1 MKKQIF
7 IFTTLLFLIPFFNKT
22 TEIINASEGIGYD
35 ESSVVGDLQTDPN
48 FDFSK
53 HQLDSSVPD
62 NESIKSLSLVEDN
75 CTSLFL
81 YLFNQNGKSLTT
93 DLKNSRI
100 TMSISNSNIP
110 DFKNVYYYS
119 LDLIDVSSDN
129 LFYKFK
135 IDYKFPSSV
144 NIERFY
150 YISEIEF
157 DYGKGYSEGR
167 HNTIG
172 QAYSFKGFGSA
183 LEYHAFEITVLNLN
197 ITPGSYRFDVL
208 NGNSNPAEPHFYDLF
223 YITFPI
229 DKSYGDLVGL
239 KMSWKENFIDKQI
252 RVWTTSSLIDPNLK
266 GKEEVLRNNSG
277 LSDLFIV
284 DYRYDDLFNVKS
296 FNSESKDSLSSFFTK
311 LSHWDYYNDKDYNDI
326 PRLEKIT
333 YDKAQFSTF
342 DSYYFSEDTKK
353 ILNSQ
358 YFDNIVGLRDQ
369 YVARFALKDFC
380 FCTYPM
386 GDLSGHTVA
395 NITTNIKTEVVD
407 CDVLTLTY
415 SKDGEEYT
423 YLASSQPISYDPG
436 NKVPEPSR
444 KNDLWDN
451 IKRVFSIIC
460 LVALLIICTPLLINV
475 VIPIIVLLCKVISFP
490 FKLIKRKKSNRK

>member
-1 MKKQIF
+1 MKQIL
-7 IFTTLLFLIPFFNKT
+7 ILSTLSFLLIPFFNKT

-35 ESSVVGDLQTDPN
+35 ESSVIGDLQTDPN
-48 FDFSK
+48 FDFTK
-53 HQLDSSVPD
+53 HQLDTSVSD

-75 CTSLFL
+75 CTSLYL

-100 TMSISNSNIP
+100 TMSISNSNTP
-110 DFKNVYYYS
+110 DFNNVYYYS

-135 IDYKFPSSV
+135 IDYNFPSSV
-144 NIERFY
+144 NTERFY

-172 QAYSFKGFGSA
+172 QAYSFKGFGNA
-183 LEYHAFEITVLNLN
+183 LEYHTFEITVINLN
-197 ITPGSYRFDVL
+197 IIPGSYRFDVL
-208 NGNSNPAEPHFYDLF
+208 NGNSTPKELHFYDLF

-239 KMSWKENFIDKQI
+239 KMSWKEDITDIYYSVSKYNGKQDVF
-252 RVWTTSSLIDPNLK
+252 RD
-266 GKEEVLRNNSG
+266 NSG
-277 LSDLFIV
+277 LSDLYIV
-284 DYRYDDLFNVKS
+284 DYRYDDLFDVKS
-296 FNSESKDSLSSFFTK
+296 LNSDSGNDVNSFFTK
-311 LSHWDYYNDKDYNDI
+311 LFHWGYENDKDYNDI
-326 PRLEKIT
+326 PRLEKIK

-342 DSYYFSEDTKK
+342 DNYYFSEDTKK
-353 ILNSQ
+353 NLNDQ
-358 YFDNIVGLRDQ
+358 YFDNIGGLKDQ

-380 FCTYPM
+380 HSVEPIK
-386 GDLSGHTVA
+386 DAISGIYSYDF
-395 NITTNIKTEVVD
+395 ITEVKTEIVD

-423 YLASSQPISYDPG
+423 YLASSQPTSYDPG

-444 KNDLWDN
+444 ANDLWDN
-451 IKRVFSIIC
+451 IKRVVSIIC
-460 LVALLIICTPLLINV
+460 LIALLVICAPLLINV
-475 VIPIIVLLCKVISFP
+475 VIPLIVLLWKVISFP